1 MRPLLL
7 EVRLLVVVMILN
19 FDEVEVPR
27 LPELLLR
34 LVFGIFAVAVV
45 SRRMVIV
52 VLRGYNIILP
62 AFPRSRQQFAVCCRQ
77 TIL

>member
-7 EVRLLVVVMILN
+7 EIGLLVVVMILYFN
-19 FDEVEVPR
+19 KVEVPR

-45 SRRMVIV
+45 SSCMVIV
-52 VLRGYNIILP
+52 VLRGYNIIL
-62 AFPRSRQQFAVCCRQ
+62 ASFPRSRQQFAVGRC
-77 TIL
+77 